1 MMYYLGIGYL
11 SILVLVMNYYQMI
24 LMISDQWYCL
34 GIRYLGLIQTKFLVV
49 TDIQWSDDIDY

>member
-34 GIRYLGLIQTKFLVV
+34 GIRYLSLIQTKFLVV

>member
-11 SILVLVMNYYQMI
+11 SILVLVMNYYQMT

-34 GIRYLGLIQTKFLVV
+34 GIRYLSLIQTKFLVV
-49 TDIQWSDDIDY
+49 TDIQWSDDIDF